1 MNKTKRTLLISS
13 IVMVIVLAVV
23 LVSVTAAWFSIYANT
38 SKGGITIGSNTINE
52 TVTIENAKN
61 SSNAIYPAIATKG
74 VASKGNVMPI
84 GTDLLKSGT
93 SYISQ
98 TAQCAVFY
106 FKINFLGAGDSGKN
120 DNRKTIQVSVVSA
133 HLVENNVQTQ
143 AENDNNSST
152 DIDPGYLDKFN
163 VQMELVSKSE
173 QKTDENNTITTYTKI
188 DSHNPSEFGGSSDT
202 HGDFVYYNQPAG
214 DGKDVG
220 NSLNMLIVP
229 GTDYYV
235 KATVYFNRVDEEC
248 EEILQYATQF
258 GNKVQFTFKIDD
270 KVSNLN
276 LRENNNN
283 TSGDTGESVEG

>member
-52 TVTIENAKN
+52 TVTIENAQN

-74 VASKGNVMPI
+74 SASKGNVMPI
-84 GTDLLKSGT
+84 GTDLLNSGE
-93 SYISQ
+93 YISQ

-120 DNRKTIQVSVVSA
+120 DNRKTIQVSA
-133 HLVENNVQTQ
+133 TGAYLVDKDEALSDEEMKTAKN
-143 AENDNNSST
+143 
-152 DIDPGYLDKFN
+152 YLDKFN

-202 HGDFVYYNQPAG
+202 HGDFVYYNQPKKTES
-214 DGKDVG
+214 DKLWS
-220 NSLNMLIVP
+220 NNLNMLIVP

>member
-38 SKGGITIGSNTINE
+38 SKGGITIGSNTIKE
-52 TVTIENAKN
+52 TVTI
-61 SSNAIYPAIATKG
+61 SNDGHSTTAIYPAIATKG
-74 VASKGNVMPI
+74 VASIGNVMPI
-84 GTDLLKSGT
+84 GTDLLSSGT

-106 FKINFLGAGDSGKN
+106 FKINFLGAGDSWAS
-120 DNRKTIQVSVVSA
+120 DNRKTIQVSVESA
-133 HLVENNVQTQ
+133 YLVKTSESAPTQ
-143 AENDNNSST
+143 GAKN
-152 DIDPGYLDKFN
+152 YLSEFN

-173 QKTDENNTITTYTKI
+173 QVTDGNKVTTYTKI

-202 HGDFVYYNQPAG
+202 HGDFVYYNQPA
-214 DGKDVG
+214 DNGKDVG

-258 GNKVQFTFKIDD
+258 GNKIQFTFKIDKD
-270 KVSNLN
+270 SNLD
-276 LRENNNN
+276 LRGNN
-283 TSGDTGESVEG
+283 TGGGTGESVEG